1 MEWKSEVMSGYRR
14 KLDGDEMMS
23 AVSVYVRASKTG
35 TVSLILLVQGAGC
48 WNQ

>member
-1 MEWKSEVMSGYRR
+1 VDIEGNWMEMN
-14 KLDGDEMMS
+14 GDEMMS